1 MANTKPAPGRD
12 ARDIFYIGIGDA
24 IGGAIILDG
33 KLWTGASG
41 CAGEIGHITIDTE
54 GAECVCGNT
63 GCLETI
69 ASGPNIVRR
78 ARERLNRDS
87 TSSLSRLAMQESF
100 TAADLAL
107 EANNGDDFSVMMLER
122 TGRSIGIA
130 VASMINLL
138 SIERIILGGAVMEA
152 GDLIL
157 KPIIAEAR
165 KRSFQQ
171 CFEAT
176 KSSPPNSAR
185 TASPLARR
193 CSPATLSK
201 FKHRSIKI
209 SIMKRN
215 SFCSPPIT
223 CLHCRRLAQ
232 TKVDDQS
239 PKCTLGLDHVA
250 RIARLSIWARRRP
263 AVLARFPG
271 ISVEKPDK
279 FGLAR
284 LRLTVID
291 SVGLIKGPT
300 TRDKGVQSDITAR
313 PADGS
318 AFVLDSTK
326 FPSLKGVRRIEF
338 RFIDGRLSFVAVAYD
353 DAIKWDNID
362 DFVSTV
368 SKTLNLPK
376 DWQTPADAGGDS
388 TEKELRCDAFVIS
401 ANVGTDATGSR
412 MWRLEL
418 TLEDLAAW
426 KAISKRQNDLTE
438 KAKREADEKRK
449 GFKP

>member
-1 MANTKPAPGRD
+1 MPEQSANNFAGIEVAMTTMRGVLISEDGRTLDHQESKYEPEGLIKSITDLAGALRKAGEIKAVGLAIPGLVNRETDRVLASTGLPFTAREHIHSELMEATGLRFELENDANAAAYGEYKAGAGRD

-100 TAADLAL
+100 TAGDLAL

-176 KSSPPNSAR
+176 KIC
-185 TASPLARR
+185 ASELGPDGVAIGAALLARD
-193 CSPATLSK
+193 
-201 FKHRSIKI
+201 
-209 SIMKRN
+209 
-215 SFCSPPIT
+215 
-223 CLHCRRLAQ
+223 AQ
-232 TKVDDQS
+232 
-239 PKCTLGLDHVA
+239 
-250 RIARLSIWARRRP
+250 
-263 AVLARFPG
+263 
-271 ISVEKPDK
+271 
-279 FGLAR
+279 
-284 LRLTVID
+284 
-291 SVGLIKGPT
+291 
-300 TRDKGVQSDITAR
+300 
-313 PADGS
+313 
-318 AFVLDSTK
+318 
-326 FPSLKGVRRIEF
+326 
-338 RFIDGRLSFVAVAYD
+338 
-353 DAIKWDNID
+353 
-362 DFVSTV
+362 
-368 SKTLNLPK
+368 
-376 DWQTPADAGGDS
+376 
-388 TEKELRCDAFVIS
+388 
-401 ANVGTDATGSR
+401 
-412 MWRLEL
+412 
-418 TLEDLAAW
+418 
-426 KAISKRQNDLTE
+426 
-438 KAKREADEKRK
+438 
-449 GFKP
+449 